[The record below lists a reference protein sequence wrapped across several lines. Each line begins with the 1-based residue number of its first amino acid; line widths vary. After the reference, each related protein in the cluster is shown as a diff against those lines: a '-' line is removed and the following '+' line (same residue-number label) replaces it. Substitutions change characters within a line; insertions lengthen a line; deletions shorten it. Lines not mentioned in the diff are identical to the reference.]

1 VVGPASVSRRHER
14 PSRNGRQPTERE
26 VEAAAVGGPATS
38 QGGIWIHIASSGRA
52 DEHGQRT
59 VSLAS
64 LAWRALCLL
73 ADAPMLPGWDA
84 SGRGHWAQP
93 PQDPRP
99 LPQKAGEHTPSEE
112 PVRPK
117 ADALGGTSPPTGCAA
132 PALRCQVADSPNH
145 KTARALP
152 TLGGV
157 EPLCHPISYR
167 MALIIRLII
176 QTILLVPSG
185 AVWTDEGPNVSR
197 LDPTRSVRVDAE
209 HPAHGRKIVG
219 LNPTKHSKTSAQS
232 DLFGLFCRL
241 PAPLARSP

>member
-26 VEAAAVGGPATS
+26 VEAAAVGGPATN
-38 QGGIWIHIASSGRA
+38 QGRIWIRIASSGRA

-59 VSLAS
+59 VSSAS

-84 SGRGHWAQP
+84 SGRGHWAQL
-93 PQDPRP
+93 PQDLGRCRRRLESTPQAKSRYVRRRMLLVALRH
-99 LPQKAGEHTPSEE
+99 LP
-112 PVRPK
+112 
-117 ADALGGTSPPTGCAA
+117 AA
-132 PALRCQVADSPNH
+132 PLLHCAVRWQTHRPQDCEGAPH
-145 KTARALP
+145 AWWRRAALP
-152 TLGGV
+152 
-157 EPLCHPISYR
+157 PISYR

-197 LDPTRSVRVDAE
+197 LDPTRSVQVDAE
-209 HPAHGRKIVG
+209 HPAHSRKIVG
-219 LNPTKHSKTSAQS
+219 LNPTSHSKTEAQS

>member
-1 VVGPASVSRRHER
+1 VVGPASVSRRHEG

-38 QGGIWIHIASSGRA
+38 QGRIWIRIASSGRA
-52 DEHGQRT
+52 DEPGQRT
-59 VSLAS
+59 VSSAS

-84 SGRGHWAQP
+84 SGRGHWAQLR
-93 PQDPRP
+93 QDPRP

-112 PVRPK
+112 PVRLK

-132 PALRCQVADSPNH
+132 PALRCQVADSPDR
-145 KTARALP
+145 KTARTLP

-157 EPLCHPISYR
+157 EPLCHAISYR

-176 QTILLVPSG
+176 QTILLVRRESSG
-185 AVWTDEGPNVSR
+185 RRGAQRGHA
-197 LDPTRSVRVDAE
+197 RSDQIRPGRRRASGSESEDRRFEPHQPFQDRSSERFVRSLLSLAC
-209 HPAHGRKIVG
+209 
-219 LNPTKHSKTSAQS
+219 T
-232 DLFGLFCRL
+232 
-241 PAPLARSP
+241 LARSP